1 MSHSDLRRRGQNLGT
16 YLAQPAVFG
25 RTDPDNVGLN
35 KIGPST
41 CSRR

>member
-1 MSHSDLRRRGQNLGT
+1 MTCANAPETWARIWHNQPHS
-16 YLAQPAVFG
+16 AVQT
-25 RTDPDNVGLN
+25 RDNVGLN